1 MAKELDTVRKL
12 VKDLRVLPPR
22 SPREKLA
29 GYVILGRSVDKC
41 RAFLLGINGEYNYQ
55 PCSLA
60 AHFFTFTGITAE
72 QLKDFV
78 ATGATDADIADWV
91 KRQAGH
97 KTPMEI
103 IRWNNTLRDMR
114 ISEMDDHAQEYLEA
128 YIDDHLPPHK
138 PVCHWFD
145 VYDIEEQRL

>member
-1 MAKELDTVRKL
+1 MAHDLKKVGVLA
-12 VKDLRVLPPR
+12 KDLRVQPPR

-60 AHFFTFTGITAE
+60 AQFFTFTGITAE
-72 QLKDFV
+72 QLKELV
-78 ATGATDADIADWV
+78 ATGATDAEVAEWV
-91 KRQAGH
+91 TRQPGH
-97 KTPMEI
+97 KTAIEI

-114 ISEMDDHAQEYLEA
+114 LSEMDDHAQEYLEE
-128 YIDDHLPPHK
+128 YMDLHLPSDK
-138 PVCHWFD
+138 PVYRWFD
-145 VYDIEEQRL
+145 VYDIEEKRL